1 MLMKVV
7 IQYKKD
13 LISLLSRIHFGTLFS
28 YQPGFLIIWLFHHKL
43 TILLYHSVCLSSYIR
58 SQPSSL
64 QHIMGKESQKLVA
77 SSAST
82 RYQYNKSAF
91 RQNSHS
97 EVSEHELPDQLSSRS
112 NYSTNSTWSCI
123 QLEVPDARLSSSR
136 GGSTRSERLELTSFN
151 PGKWTSSISVIL
163 VTSRYTIGNPV
174 VKPSR
179 KLTKNPMQLVQL
191 ILVPTMPRANGVEL
205 SLRLKWNS
213 P

>member
-13 LISLLSRIHFGTLFS
+13 LISLLSRIHFRTLFP
-28 YQPGFLIIWLFHHKL
+28 YQPGFLIIPLFQHKL

-58 SQPSSL
+58 SQPSSP

-97 EVSEHELPDQLSSRS
+97 EVSEPELPDQPSSRS
-112 NYSTNSTWSCI
+112 NYSTNSTRSCI
-123 QLEVPDARLSSSR
+123 QLEVPDRRLSSSR

-151 PGKWTSSISVIL
+151 PGK
-163 VTSRYTIGNPV
+163 
-174 VKPSR
+174 
-179 KLTKNPMQLVQL
+179 
-191 ILVPTMPRANGVEL
+191 
-205 SLRLKWNS
+205 
-213 P
+213 